1 MHKLKKIV
9 SHNKIFKNI
18 IQEFYLL
25 IKELF
30 YFIKRLIYSV
40 YLFQKVDDK
49 SIFVVSFY
57 GAGYGDSA
65 KAIIEALRSD
75 ASEYTIYWAVK
86 GQEEARSLPDGI
98 HPVKY
103 GSIDFYK
110 KMSLSKVWI
119 DNSRKYE
126 YPFKRKSQ
134 EYIQVWHG
142 GLALKKI
149 ENDASDTL
157 SNFYIRN
164 AKRDSKITNL
174 YLSNSNFQSDLIKES
189 FWYNGKILEKGTPR
203 VDQLFEKVKYKEAI
217 KEKNNLNSYDYIV
230 LYAPTFRNTF
240 SLSNFIEDYD
250 KIKTAFSQFGNVA
263 FLVRYHPND
272 SRYMDMNLHE
282 GIIDM
287 SLYPDMNDLLVVS
300 DALITDYSSVM
311 FEFSYLRKP
320 VYLLTKDYSN
330 YVEERGFYF
339 ELDKLPFNHS
349 NTESEL
355 IDKISQFN
363 NEKYLENLETFYST
377 IGINETGDA
386 SESTADYIRNIT
398 MNGES

>member
-9 SHNKIFKNI
+9 SHNKIFKKI

-157 SNFYIRN
+157 
-164 AKRDSKITNL
+164 
-174 YLSNSNFQSDLIKES
+174 
-189 FWYNGKILEKGTPR
+189 
-203 VDQLFEKVKYKEAI
+203 
-217 KEKNNLNSYDYIV
+217 
-230 LYAPTFRNTF
+230 
-240 SLSNFIEDYD
+240 
-250 KIKTAFSQFGNVA
+250 
-263 FLVRYHPND
+263 
-272 SRYMDMNLHE
+272 
-282 GIIDM
+282 
-287 SLYPDMNDLLVVS
+287 
-300 DALITDYSSVM
+300 
-311 FEFSYLRKP
+311 
-320 VYLLTKDYSN
+320 
-330 YVEERGFYF
+330 
-339 ELDKLPFNHS
+339 
-349 NTESEL
+349 
-355 IDKISQFN
+355 
-363 NEKYLENLETFYST
+363 
-377 IGINETGDA
+377 
-386 SESTADYIRNIT
+386 
-398 MNGES
+398 